1 MGVTSPGEGVFN
13 VIPIKHA
20 FLLFVLGN
28 RRQKAIVF
36 CEKAACVKRKIL
48 VFFPPRNSFP
58 AIPPISVCLGL
69 AGGVVK
75 GAPVLRGAANP

>member
-1 MGVTSPGEGVFN
+1 MPRKTTMVSGAG
-13 VIPIKHA
+13 
-20 FLLFVLGN
+20 LGD

-36 CEKAACVKRKIL
+36 YEKAARVKQKIL
-48 VFFPPRNSFP
+48 VFLASRNSIP

-75 GAPVLRGAANP
+75 GAPVLRGEANP